1 MDAFLQSQI
10 PFVLALQQLTAL
22 TAPMEFFSFLGSE
35 EFFLIL
41 LPLVY
46 LGIDAGAGARL
57 AFVLLFGNSL
67 SWTLKLAFHL
77 PRPYWFDAR
86 VLGLATETSY
96 GLPSGHAQNATGV
109 WLFLASTFGKH
120 PFDTLRVRASSEQT
134 LSGAQAKPKWQSKG
148 AWVTALVVIALISFS
163 RIYLGVHFPMDVI
176 GGWLFGGLFLMA
188 FLWLEP
194 KATQR
199 LDKIGFWGQVAAAT
213 GVAALVVVIG
223 LITRA
228 LIAGSPDP
236 ENWAAFAA
244 GARTLDG
251 LFTSAG
257 SIFGVGVGLAMAN
270 RWARFNAGG
279 PLGKRAARFVVGLVG
294 VLIFW
299 AGLRVIFPREPE
311 TVALV
316 FRFVRYGLATWWAIF
331 LAPWLFLKFNLAEA
345 RS

>member
-10 PFVLALQQLTAL
+10 PFILALQKLAAL
-22 TAPMEFFSFLGSE
+22 TAPMEFFSFLGGE

-46 LGIDAGAGARL
+46 LSIDAGLGARL
-57 AFVLLFGNSL
+57 AFVLLLGNSL
-67 SWTLKLAFHL
+67 NWTLKLALHL
-77 PRPYWFDAR
+77 PRPYWFDSR
-86 VLGLATETSY
+86 VQALAAETSY
-96 GLPSGHAQNATGV
+96 GIPSGHAQNATSV
-109 WLFLASTFGKH
+109 WLFLASAFGKH
-120 PFDTLRVRASSEQT
+120 PEPRPEHGRRGT
-134 LSGAQAKPKWQSKG
+134 LSGAQAKPKWKSKG
-148 AWVTALVVIALISFS
+148 AWVTALALVGLISLS
-163 RIYLGVHFPMDVI
+163 RLYLGVHFPMDVI

-194 KATQR
+194 KATQW
-199 LDKIGFWGQVAAAT
+199 LHKIGLGGQVATAT
-213 GVAALVVVIG
+213 AVAALVVVIG
-223 LITRA
+223 LITRS

-236 ENWAAFAA
+236 ESWAAFAA
-244 GARTLDG
+244 EARSLEG
-251 LFTSAG
+251 LITSAG

-279 PLGKRAARFVVGLVG
+279 PLGKRAARFVVGLIG
-294 VLIFW
+294 MIILW
-299 AGLRVIFPREPE
+299 AGLRAIFPREPE

-331 LAPWLFLKFNLAEA
+331 LAPWVFLKFKLAEA

>member
-10 PFVLALQQLTAL
+10 PFILALQKLAAL
-22 TAPMEFFSFLGSE
+22 TAPMELFSFLGSE

-46 LGIDAGAGARL
+46 LCIDSGVGARL
-57 AFVLLFGNSL
+57 AFVLLFSNSL
-67 SWTLKLAFHL
+67 NWTLKLAFHL
-77 PRPYWFDAR
+77 PRPYWLDTD
-86 VLGLATETSY
+86 VLELATETSY
-96 GLPSGHAQNATGV
+96 GIPSGHAQNATSI
-109 WLFLASTFGKH
+109 WLFLASAIKK
-120 PFDTLRVRASSEQT
+120 R
-134 LSGAQAKPKWQSKG
+134 W

-163 RIYLGVHFPMDVI
+163 RIYLGVHFPMDVF

-188 FLWLEP
+188 FFWLEP
-194 KATQR
+194 KAAQW
-199 LDKIGFWGQVAAAT
+199 LNKIGLGGQVATAT

-223 LITRA
+223 LITRS
-228 LIAGSPDP
+228 LVAGSPDP
-236 ENWAAFAA
+236 ADWAEFAA
-244 GARTLDG
+244 EARSLDG

-279 PLGKRAARFVVGLVG
+279 PLGKRAARFVVGLIG
-294 VLIFW
+294 ILIFW
-299 AGLRVIFPREPE
+299 AGLRAIFPREPE

-331 LAPWLFLKFNLAEA
+331 LAPWLFLKVNLAEA

>member
-1 MDAFLQSQI
+1 MDALLQSQI
-10 PFVLALQQLTAL
+10 PFILALQKLAAL

-46 LGIDAGAGARL
+46 LGLDAGLGARL

-67 SWTLKLAFHL
+67 NWMLKLAFHL

-96 GLPSGHAQNATGV
+96 GIPSGHAQNATSV
-109 WLFLASTFGKH
+109 WLFLASAFGKH
-120 PFDTLRVRASSEQT
+120 PERNGV
-134 LSGAQAKPKWQSKG
+134 KSKG
-148 AWVTALVVIALISFS
+148 AWITALVIIALISLS
-163 RIYLGVHFPMDVI
+163 RLYLGVHFQMDVI
-176 GGWLFGGLFLMA
+176 GGWLLGGLFLMA

-194 KATQR
+194 KATQW
-199 LDKIGFWGQVAAAT
+199 LNKIGLGGQVATAT
-213 GVAALVVVIG
+213 AVAALVVVIG
-223 LITRA
+223 LITRS
-228 LIAGSPDP
+228 LVAGFPDP
-236 ENWAAFAA
+236 VSWASFAA
-244 GARTLDG
+244 EARTLDG

-257 SIFGVGVGLAMAN
+257 SIFGTGVGLAMAN
-270 RWARFNAGG
+270 RWARFSAGG
-279 PLGKRAARFVVGLVG
+279 PLGKRVARFVVGLIG

-299 AGLRVIFPREPE
+299 AGLRAIFPQEPE
-311 TVALV
+311 AVGLI

>member
-1 MDAFLQSQI
+1 MDTFLQSQI
-10 PFVLALQQLTAL
+10 PFILALQKLAAL

-46 LGIDAGAGARL
+46 LSIDAGVGARL

-67 SWTLKLAFHL
+67 NWTLKLAFHL

-86 VLGLATETSY
+86 VLRLATETSY
-96 GLPSGHAQNATGV
+96 GLPSGHAQNATSV
-109 WLFLASTFGKH
+109 WLFLA
-120 PFDTLRVRASSEQT
+120 
-134 LSGAQAKPKWQSKG
+134 GAIKKQW
-148 AWVTALVVIALISFS
+148 AWVTALAVIALISFS

-176 GGWLFGGLFLMA
+176 GGWLLGGLFLMA

-194 KATQR
+194 KATQW
-199 LDKIGFWGQVAAAT
+199 LNKIGLWGQVAAAT
-213 GVAALVVVIG
+213 AVAALVAVLG
-223 LITRA
+223 LITRG

-236 ENWAAFAA
+236 ADWAEFAA
-244 GARTLDG
+244 EARSLDG

-257 SIFGVGVGLAMAN
+257 SIFGVGMGLAMAN
-270 RWARFNAGG
+270 RWAKFSAGG
-279 PLGKRAARFVVGLVG
+279 PLGKRAARFVVGLIG

-299 AGLRVIFPREPE
+299 AGLRMIFPQKPE
-311 TVALV
+311 AVGLA